1 VEALRRTAAADPTAH
16 LAALRS
22 FQTSLV
28 MAGPAPFPAR
38 ELDAIRGFATARQYD
53 LLWLPDL
60 GETGTSIPEASEE
73 ELRALGVNRY
83 NVVPGAPH
91 FRTFSGLVAASD
103 PDSFYRVYDYAIA
116 PPTDNR
122 PFFFHFFKWRQTPQI
137 IAVLG
142 KTWQPFGGTGYLV
155 LVLLLALVV
164 LLSLV
169 LILLPLAV
177 GRVVGKVA
185 AEDRTDGKTR
195 FNLRYL
201 LYFSL
206 LGLGFLFVEIPLLQR
221 FIVYLGQPAYAFA
234 VVVGALLVASGLG
247 SRYLANRIR
256 PRQGIAALVVLVFTY
271 PMLLPT
277 LFEVT
282 FGLPLAGRI
291 GVAALGLAPLGL
303 LMGTPFPQG
312 LAIAQQHAPGLTPWI
327 WAVNGC
333 ASVISAVLAP
343 MVAIDLGFGAVM
355 LIGAGAYL
363 GALISLG
370 RAAGRATPV
379 RG

>member
-1 VEALRRTAAADPTAH
+1 
-16 LAALRS
+16 
-22 FQTSLV
+22 
-28 MAGPAPFPAR
+28 
-38 ELDAIRGFATARQYD
+38 
-53 LLWLPDL
+53 
-60 GETGTSIPEASEE
+60 
-73 ELRALGVNRY
+73 VNRY

-91 FRTFSGLVAASD
+91 FRTFAGLLAASD
-103 PDSFYRVYDYAIA
+103 PGSFYRVYDYAIA

-137 IAVLG
+137 IAALG

-177 GRVVGKVA
+177 GRAVRKVA

-195 FNLRYL
+195 FNPRYL

-234 VVVGALLVASGLG
+234 VVVSALLVASGLG

-256 PRQGIAALVVLVFTY
+256 PWQGIAALVVLAVTY
-271 PMLLPT
+271 PVVLPT
-277 LFEVT
+277 LFEAT

-291 GVAALGLAPLGL
+291 LAAALGLAPLGL

-312 LAIAQQHAPGLTPWI
+312 LAIAQHHAPGLTPWI

-333 ASVISAVLAP
+333 ASVVSAVLAP
-343 MVAIDLGFGAVM
+343 MVAIDLGFGTVM

-363 GALISLG
+363 GALLSLG
-370 RAAGRATPV
+370 RRAGRVTPV